1 MSKASR
7 KFQVKFYAD
16 ESNIYDQ
23 FSAVCQQLG
32 TTESS
37 LAKVAIASMIAQMLK
52 DARALQESEGSRDE
66 V

>member
-32 TTESS
+32 TTESA
-37 LAKVAIASMIAQMLK
+37 LAKVAIANMIAQMLK
-52 DARALQESEGSRDE
+52 DARALQEKEAKGDS